1 MKRQSISDTFFD
13 ITNTLFLVIT
23 AIVIFYPLYFIVLAS
38 ISDPVLVGGGKVILW
53 PKSATLDGYRMVL
66 RNSEIWRGYSNTIL
80 YTLSGTFI
88 NVSITLMAGFAVSVK
103 FLPGRKAIMLFF
115 VFTAYFSGGLIPLFI
130 VVQRLGLYNS
140 PAVLVILGA
149 ISVFNLIITR
159 SFFEATVSQELL
171 DAALVDGCRIDLFF
185 FKIVLPL
192 SKALITV
199 LILYYGINH
208 WNNYFNA
215 LIFLKDRKYFP
226 LQIILRE
233 ILLLQQLLE
242 NSPEYVSDPALM
254 DKIFKTELLK
264 YSVILISIA
273 PAMIVYPFLQK
284 HFVKGVMIGAI
295 KG

>member
-1 MKRQSISDTFFD
+1 MKRQSLSDMLFD
-13 ITNTLFLVIT
+13 IVNTMFLVIT
-23 AIVIFYPLYFIVLAS
+23 AVIIFYPLYFIVLAS
-38 ISDPVLVGGGKVILW
+38 VSDPVLVGSGKVILW
-53 PKSATLDGYRMVL
+53 PKEITLDGYRMVL
-66 RNSEIWRGYSNTIL
+66 RNNEIWRGYFNTIM
-80 YTLSGTFI
+80 YTLTGTFL

-103 FLPGRKAIMLFF
+103 YLPGRKVITLFF

-264 YSVILISIA
+264 YAVILISVA

>member
-1 MKRQSISDTFFD
+1 MKRQSLSDMLFD
-13 ITNTLFLVIT
+13 IVNTMFLVIT
-23 AIVIFYPLYFIVLAS
+23 AVIIFYPLYFIVLAS
-38 ISDPVLVGGGKVILW
+38 VSDPVLVGSGKVILW
-53 PKSATLDGYRMVL
+53 PKEITLDGYRMVL
-66 RNSEIWRGYSNTIL
+66 RNNEIWRGYFNTIM
-80 YTLSGTFI
+80 YTLTGTFL

-103 FLPGRKAIMLFF
+103 YLPGRKVITLFF

-264 YSVILISIA
+264 YAVILISIA